1 MRLVLCSNDIPG
13 ITIIT
18 ADCGPGDS
26 RVQVLLVV
34 SPRNKHGE
42 YWLAGVVS
50 VVAPLSS
57 APHHHHGPSL
67 HANIQEEQ
75 EARHQEAGRQRHGDC
90 RRWRE
95 WEVWGQ
101 DTHSSVEGGELLAVS
116 EVQFR
121 NN

>member
-1 MRLVLCSNDIPG
+1 MCYNDIPG

-18 ADCGPGDS
+18 ADCGSGDS

-42 YWLAGVVS
+42 YWLAVVS

-57 APHHHHGPSL
+57 GPQLTHHGPSL

-75 EARHQEAGRQRHGDC
+75 EARHQEAGRERHGDR

-101 DTHSSVEGGELLAVS
+101 DTHSSVEGGELHAVS